1 MQIDFEIDGMRL
13 TRTSDAYVTEG
24 SRNFVVCLFTF
35 SSDWDNITK
44 YALFARDDK
53 TYEVEIVDGKCIVP
67 YECARTA
74 GQFQLAIVGKNT
86 QEDVIATTGDKT
98 VRVSSSEFEENPAGD
113 ETRLTN
119 TFLVDTLA
127 GCKEYAEKAKEY
139 ADKVETVGEDIDKA
153 ITSAEEA
160 KASADEAKATAEE
173 IKNETSL
180 AIEEVKGYVETAKEY
195 SENVNVFIPA
205 VDEDCN
211 LTWTNKAGLENPES
225 VNLKGEKGDK
235 GDTGEQGIQGE
246 RGERGLQG
254 IQGNAGTMRVGT
266 VTAGT
271 TASVTNVGTAE
282 NAVLNFV
289 LPKGDKG
296 DTGSK
301 GDKGD
306 KGERGEQGEAATV
319 EVGTVTSGT
328 TPSVTNVGTSTNAVL
343 DFVLPKGDKGDTG
356 ERGPQGI
363 QGEQGIQG
371 VAGKDGTDGKAA
383 TITIGKVTTGEVGT
397 AVEVVNRGTETA
409 AILDF
414 KIPRGEKGDVGVRT
428 FPTFADLP
436 TTGEHNVLYIVA
448 DESRLYYWDS
458 NQETYLPLSGGSVTY
473 ETYEGVY
480 EAVSKTNED
489 YQLGTANKYLEEDIV
504 VKGIPYSEIPNTSNG
519 LTVTI
524 GEGN

>member
-139 ADKVETVGEDIDKA
+139 ADKAETVGEDINKA
-153 ITSAEEA
+153 IASAEEA

-282 NAVLNFV
+282 
-289 LPKGDKG
+289 
-296 DTGSK
+296 
-301 GDKGD
+301 
-306 KGERGEQGEAATV
+306 
-319 EVGTVTSGT
+319 
-328 TPSVTNVGTSTNAVL
+328 NAVL

-473 ETYEGVY
+473 ETYDGVY

>member
-1 MQIDFEIDGMRL
+1 MQIEFEIDGMRL

-24 SRNFVVCLFTF
+24 SKNFVVCLFTF
-35 SSDWDNITK
+35 SSDWDNVIK

-74 GQFQLAIVGKNT
+74 GRFQLAIVGKNA

-98 VRVSSSEFEENPAGD
+98 VRVSSSEFEENPAGN

-139 ADKVETVGEDIDKA
+139 AEKSETVGADIDKA
-153 ITSAEEA
+153 IESAEEA
-160 KASADEAKATAEE
+160 KASADEAKATV
-173 IKNETSL
+173 
-180 AIEEVKGYVETAKEY
+180 EEVKEYVEKAKEY

-211 LTWTNKAGLENPES
+211 LTWTNKVGLENPKS
-225 VNLKGEKGDK
+225 VNLKGERGL
-235 GDTGEQGIQGE
+235 

-254 IQGNAGTMRVGT
+254 LQGLQGVQGEAGTIEVGT
-266 VTAGT
+266 VKSGT
-271 TASVTNVGTAE
+271 TPSVTNVGTSS

-296 DTGSK
+296 
-301 GDKGD
+301 
-306 KGERGEQGEAATV
+306 V
-319 EVGTVTSGT
+319 
-328 TPSVTNVGTSTNAVL
+328 N
-343 DFVLPKGDKGDTG
+343 
-356 ERGPQGI
+356 
-363 QGEQGIQG
+363 
-371 VAGKDGTDGKAA
+371 GKDGINGKDGKAA
-383 TITIGKVTTGEVGT
+383 TITVGTVTTGEVGT
-397 AVEVVNRGTETA
+397 AVEVTNRGTETA

-414 KIPRGEKGDVGVRT
+414 KIPRGAKGSGGGVIPVPNASYLPDVGET
-428 FPTFADLP
+428 DM
-436 TTGEHNVLYIVA
+436 LYIVI
-448 DESRLYYWDS
+448 DENKLYYWNSTDK
-458 NQETYLPLSGGSVTY
+458 TYVTPSGGSISY

-489 YQLGTANKYLEEDIV
+489 YQLSTANKYLEEDII
-504 VKGIPYSEIPNTSNG
+504 VKGIPYFEIPNTSNG